1 MRTNITSGSP
11 WEDKIGYCRAVKIG
25 NQIEV
30 SGTAPVKD
38 GKTLDGSLYEQT
50 KLCIQIIEKALGE
63 AGASLNDVVRT
74 RMYLTDISKWEE
86 AGKAHGEAFGKIKPA
101 TTIIEVSKLI
111 DSKMMIEL
119 EVTAVISK

>member
-38 GKTLDGSLYEQT
+38 GKTLEGSLYEQT
-50 KLCIQIIEKALGE
+50 RLCIQIIEKALGE
-63 AGASLNDVVRT
+63 AGASLSDVVRT
-74 RMYLTDISKWEE
+74 RIYLTDISKWEE

-119 EVTAVISK
+119 EATAVISK